1 MTTSPS
7 SQDQTTGPRL
17 AREQATMAAMMALY
31 CHDHHGTRNG
41 SCDDCAQLLDY
52 ARRRLATCPFG
63 EEKPACNN
71 CQVHCYSASQ
81 RERVRVV
88 MRYAGPRMLFRHP
101 ILSLYHL
108 LDKRRE
114 APPLAAIKRE
124 RSAAGHSGDRVATKP

>member
-1 MTTSPS
+1 MTASPS
-7 SQDQTTGPRL
+7 GQAQTTGPRL

-31 CHDHHGTRNG
+31 CRDHHGTRNG

-88 MRYAGPRMLFRHP
+88 MRYAGPRMLLRHP

-114 APPLAAIKRE
+114 APPLVAIKRE
-124 RSAAGHSGDRVATKP
+124 RSAAGHSGDRAATKP

>member
-1 MTTSPS
+1 MTDSPS
-7 SQDQTTGPRL
+7 GQAQTTGPRL
-17 AREQATMAAMMALY
+17 AREQATMAAMVALY
-31 CHDHHGTRNG
+31 CRDHHGTRNG

-88 MRYAGPRMLFRHP
+88 MRYAGPRMLYRHP
-101 ILSLYHL
+101 FL
-108 LDKRRE
+108 
-114 APPLAAIKRE
+114 
-124 RSAAGHSGDRVATKP
+124 AAGHYLGELRRGETEE

>member
-1 MTTSPS
+1 MTVSPA
-7 SQDQTTGPRL
+7 SQAQAIGPRQ
-17 AREQATMAAMMALY
+17 AREQATMASMMALY
-31 CHDHHGTRNG
+31 CHDHHRTRG
-41 SCDDCAQLLDY
+41 GCCDDCAQLLDY

-71 CQVHCYSASQ
+71 CQVHCYSASE

-124 RSAAGHSGDRVATKP
+124 RPASGRSGDSTAKP